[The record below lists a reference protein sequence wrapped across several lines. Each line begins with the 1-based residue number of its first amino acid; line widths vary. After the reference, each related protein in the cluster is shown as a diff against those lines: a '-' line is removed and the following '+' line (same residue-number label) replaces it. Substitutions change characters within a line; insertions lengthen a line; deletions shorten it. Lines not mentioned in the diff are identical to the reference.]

1 MPGEEKS
8 AELYEQALDVL
19 CENELEL
26 YASDA
31 FRALCALRCKTG
43 AFREAAELCVR
54 FAVACDKISSTATQ
68 RRCYLH
74 AIIAYLWVGDVK
86 EAELSYADFME
97 IDAFANSEE
106 SLISYELL
114 RGYKEE
120 DAGMIETT
128 WRERRVPEIADAC
141 FSRLKLPNPAFPLKG
156 GSMMMMGRGGGKE
169 EEEDDDL
176 T

>member
-1 MPGEEKS
+1 MS
-8 AELYEQALDVL
+8 LYEQALDVL

-31 FRALCALRCKTG
+31 FQMLCALRCKTG

-68 RRCYLH
+68 GVH

-114 RGYKEE
+114 RGTR
-120 DAGMIETT
+120 G
-128 WRERRVPEIADAC
+128 RR
-141 FSRLKLPNPAFPLKG
+141 R
-156 GSMMMMGRGGGKE
+156 
-169 EEEDDDL
+169 DD
-176 T
+176 